1 MHKKLCLLHAN
12 CQGKEL
18 AVLLQASAAF
28 ANCYRLVLRTNY
40 TREPVSAQELAEC
53 GAFLYQ
59 YLDDTWEELS
69 SRALL
74 SSLGQLAPSALA
86 LQIPNLFFKG
96 YWPFWTAHGPIDFSD
111 TLLNRLIDEGAP
123 KAAILK
129 LYLHSDITKFID
141 LKAALDETIAIE
153 RQKEVHSCV
162 KYVDYLLRLWKQ
174 RTLFLTVNHPGPE
187 LLVHVAQ
194 GILDALG
201 LLPLTEQELARPGLH
216 TDFPSYTD
224 FELPVHPQ
232 VAAFHGL
239 KFGGPQH
246 TYAVFTRRMTFEQY
260 ISRYIDCR
268 LSGMDADFL
277 GYLQLV

>member
-12 CQGKEL
+12 CQGEEL
-18 AVLLQASAAF
+18 AALLRTSAAF
-28 ANCYRLVLRTNY
+28 DSRYSLILRTNY
-40 TREPVSAQELAEC
+40 THEPVSAQELAEC
-53 GAFLYQ
+53 DAFLYQ
-59 YLDDTWEELS
+59 YLDDTWKNLAS
-69 SRALL
+69 QTLL
-74 SSLGQLAPSALA
+74 RQLAPSALV

-111 TLLNRLIDEGAP
+111 TLLNRLIDESAP

-129 LYLHSDITKFID
+129 LYLHSNIANFID
-141 LKAALDETIAIE
+141 LKAALNETIAIE
-153 RQKEVHSCV
+153 RQKEAHSCV
-162 KYVDYLLRLWKQ
+162 KYVDYALQLWKQ
-174 RTLFLTVNHPGPE
+174 RMMFLTVNHPGLD

-201 LLPLTEQELARPGLH
+201 LPPLTGQELTRLELQ
-216 TDFPSYTD
+216 DNFPSYID

-232 VAAFHGL
+232 VAAFYGL
-239 KFGGPQH
+239 EFGGPQQ
-246 TYAVFTRRMTFEQY
+246 TYAIFSRRMTFEQY

-268 LSGMDADFL
+268 QSGMDADFL

>member
-1 MHKKLCLLHAN
+1 MHRKLCLLHAN
-12 CQGKEL
+12 CQGEEL
-18 AVLLQASAAF
+18 AVLLRASAAF
-28 ANCYRLVLRTNY
+28 DNRYRLVLRTNY
-40 TREPVSAQELAEC
+40 TREPVSKPELAEC
-53 GAFLYQ
+53 DVFLYQ
-59 YLDDTWEELS
+59 HLDDSWGEIS
-69 SRALL
+69 SKALL
-74 SSLGQLAPSALA
+74 GSLGQLAPSALA
-86 LQIPNLFFKG
+86 LQIPNLLFTG

-123 KAAILK
+123 KPAILK

-141 LKAALDETIAIE
+141 LAAALDETIAIE
-153 RQKEVHSCV
+153 RQKETGSCV
-162 KYVDYLLRLWKQ
+162 KYVDYALQLWKK
-174 RTLFLTVNHPGPE
+174 RMMFLTVNHPGPD

-201 LLPLTEQELARPGLH
+201 LPPLAGQELAGLQGN
-216 TDFPSYTD
+216 FPSYID

-239 KFGGPQH
+239 EFGGPEQ

-260 ISRYIDCR
+260 VSRYIDCR

-277 GYLQLV
+277 GYLQLM

>member
-12 CQGKEL
+12 CQGEEL
-18 AVLLQASAAF
+18 AVLLRASAAF
-28 ANCYRLVLRTNY
+28 DSSYRLVLRTNY
-40 TREPVSAQELAEC
+40 THEPVSAQELAEC
-53 GAFLYQ
+53 DAFLYQ
-59 YLDDTWEELS
+59 YLDDTWKELS
-69 SRALL
+69 SRTLL
-74 SSLGQLAPSALA
+74 RQLAPSALA

-96 YWPFWTAHGPIDFSD
+96 YWPFWTPHGPIDFSD
-111 TLLNRLIDEGAP
+111 TLLNRLIDEGTP

-129 LYLHSDITKFID
+129 LYLHNDITNFID
-141 LKAALDETIAIE
+141 LKTALDETVAIE
-153 RQKEVHSCV
+153 RQKEAHSCV
-162 KYVDYLLRLWKQ
+162 AYVDYTLRLWKQ
-174 RTLFLTVNHPGPE
+174 QMLFLTVNHPGLD

-201 LLPLTEQELARPGLH
+201 LPPLTEQELARPGLH
-216 TDFPSYTD
+216 DDFPSYIN

-239 KFGGPQH
+239 EFGGPQQ

-268 LSGMDADFL
+268 LSSMDENFL